1 MQDEKEELEFNM
13 DRSSKRMARAEK
25 LVVLLADEG
34 VRWKET
40 VEVIQG
46 QIERLVGNVFLSCA
60 CISYFGAFTGTFREK
75 MVAGWVEG
83 CQERNIPTDEKFSL
97 VDVMGDP
104 VVIRSWNIAGLP
116 NDQTSSENGILT
128 MKAERYALCIDPQ
141 QQANKWLKN
150 MYKDSKEAELKLM
163 KFGTPTFLRDVIA
176 AVRIGNPILI
186 EDLEENVDPAV
197 DPILLKQ
204 QYKNEAGIWQ
214 IRLGDSNVDFDDN
227 FNLFMTTK
235 MPNPHYIPE
244 ICIKVTLINF
254 TVTFEGL

>member
-1 MQDEKEELEFNM
+1 M
-13 DRSSKRMARAEK
+13 
-25 LVVLLADEG
+25 
-34 VRWKET
+34 
-40 VEVIQG
+40 VE
-46 QIERLVGNVFLSCA
+46 
-60 CISYFGAFTGTFREK
+60 
-75 MVAGWVEG
+75 GWVAG

-97 VDVMGDP
+97 VDIMGDP

-128 MKAERYALCIDPQ
+128 MKAERYSLCIDPQ

-150 MYKDSKEAELKLM
+150 MYKESKEGELKLM
-163 KFGTPTFLRDVIA
+163 KFGTGTFLREVIA
-176 AVRIGNPILI
+176 AVRCGNPILI
-186 EDLEENVDPAV
+186 EDVMEQVDPAV

-254 TVTFEGL
+254 TVTFEGLQ

>member
-1 MQDEKEELEFNM
+1 MQNEKEELEFNM
-13 DRSSKRMARAEK
+13 DRSAKRMARAEK

-40 VEVIQG
+40 VEVISG

-75 MVAGWVEG
+75 MVSAWVEG
-83 CQERNIPTDEKFSL
+83 CKERNIPTDEKFSL

-104 VVIRSWNIAGLP
+104 VVIRNWNIAGLP
-116 NDQTSSENGILT
+116 NDMTSSENGILT

-150 MYKDSKEAELKLM
+150 MYKDSKESELKLM

-176 AVRIGNPILI
+176 AVRIGNPILV
-186 EDLEENVDPAV
+186 EDLEE
-197 DPILLKQ
+197 
-204 QYKNEAGIWQ
+204 
-214 IRLGDSNVDFDDN
+214 
-227 FNLFMTTK
+227 
-235 MPNPHYIPE
+235 
-244 ICIKVTLINF
+244 
-254 TVTFEGL
+254 